1 MASSDN
7 TYISNA
13 VSSDQYQ
20 TADSQAANPPAA
32 QGGFLWR
39 MGSGVVNVTKG
50 AVGGTIGLGVGAVKL
65 VANTSYGVVAKTAEV
80 GKNAGVTVAS
90 KSYGAV
96 AGSVSA
102 VTSRL
107 PSVPLPTLKKGKDK
121 ED

>member
-1 MASSDN
+1 MANPETS
-7 TYISNA
+7 YISNA
-13 VSSDQYQ
+13 VSSEQFQNPQ
-20 TADSQAANPPAA
+20 TKEPDPPA
-32 QGGFLWR
+32 QGGLLWR
-39 MGSGVVNVTKG
+39 MGSGMMNVTKG

-80 GKNAGVTVAS
+80 GKNAGVSVAT

-107 PSVPLPTLKKGKDK
+107 PGVPKLPSLKKSKDK